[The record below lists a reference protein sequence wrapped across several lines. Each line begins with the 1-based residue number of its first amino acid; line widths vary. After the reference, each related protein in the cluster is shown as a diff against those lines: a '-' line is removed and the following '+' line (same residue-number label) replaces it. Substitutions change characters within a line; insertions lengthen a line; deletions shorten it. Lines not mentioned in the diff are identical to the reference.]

1 MNIIGRVTRDA
12 EVRALNNE
20 KQVVNFSVAAND
32 GYRNRQG
39 EYIEQ
44 TTFFDCSY
52 FISPKVATMLT
63 KGTLVELTGRVS
75 ARAWTDRE
83 GQSKAGLSY
92 IASRIKVHAKAA
104 SSRRDTEDI
113 EVHQP
118 VVVSPQEKNNR
129 QESEHDDLPF

>member
-20 KQVVNFSVAAND
+20 RQVVHFSLAAND

-63 KGTLVELTGRVS
+63 KGTLVELAGRVS
-75 ARAWTDRE
+75 ARAWMDKE
-83 GQSKAGLSY
+83 GQPKAGLSY
-92 IASRIKVHAKAA
+92 VASRIKVHAKAVN
-104 SSRRDTEDI
+104 SRQSTEDI

-118 VVVSPQEKNNR
+118 VVVSPQEKNSR

>member
-20 KQVVNFSVAAND
+20 RQVVHFSVAAND

-44 TTFFDCSY
+44 PTFFDCSY

-63 KGTLVELTGRVS
+63 KGTLVELAGRVS
-75 ARAWTDRE
+75 ARAWMDKE
-83 GQSKAGLSY
+83 GQPKAGLNY
-92 IASRIKVHAKAA
+92 IASRIKVHAKAG
-104 SSRRDTEDI
+104 SSRQSPEDI
-113 EVHQP
+113 EVNQP
-118 VVVSPQEKNNR
+118 VVVSPHEGNNK
-129 QESEHDDLPF
+129 QGGEHDDLPF